1 MKLIHFNEEYEC
13 SIAVKCESDKYI
25 KLYDANGAEIA
36 SFDHISDFSDYT
48 LSGGY
53 FVPPSSC
60 NAPIELTTYVIG
72 GRTIAPGDWELVNE
86 KFAYT
91 ISNDL
96 ISANTTTCDILLI
109 FAKDTQLTYQA
120 TQETGKIILTVDI
133 KPTTDIVI
141 DSIKITRI

>member
-1 MKLIHFNEEYEC
+1 MKLIHSSEEYEC

-36 SFDHISDFSDYT
+36 SFNNINDFSQYT
-48 LSGGY
+48 LSGGS
-53 FVPPSSC
+53 FIAPSSC
-60 NAPIELTTYVIG
+60 NAPIEVTTYVLG
-72 GRTIAPGDWELVNE
+72 GCTIAPDDWELADG
-86 KFAYT
+86 KYKYT
-91 ISNDL
+91 IRNNS

-109 FAKDTQLTYQA
+109 FAKDTQFTYQA
-120 TQETGKIILTVDI
+120 TQATGEIILAVDM

>member
-1 MKLIHFNEEYEC
+1 MKLIHSNEEYEC

-36 SFDHISDFSDYT
+36 SFNHISDFSEYT

-53 FVPPSSC
+53 FIAPSSC
-60 NAPIELTTYVIG
+60 NTPIELTTYVLG
-72 GRTIAPGDWELVNE
+72 GCAIAPDDWELADG
-86 KFAYT
+86 KYKYT
-91 ISNDL
+91 IRNDS

-120 TQETGKIILTVDI
+120 TQANGEITLSVDM

-141 DSIKITRI
+141 DSIIITRI